1 MQVEKDIE
9 GETATAWKL
18 NVRLHW
24 KSVCVWTSGALGS
37 NNCILDVSKQSALRA
52 YWVEPSRFLVKGRFE
67 MCLGLRK
74 PRVFLHHELIV
85 YFITHTFFFFFVSV
99 SVCSGETSRTPIKT
113 IIPRWEKLSPLY
125 VSLLSRCLVPL
136 TGPFCP
142 GRWNMCHLPL
152 LARLAAELMEHSPCN
167 DISNGWGLYIIAGR
181 EREQWPWIT
190 ILPTTD
196 QEQMGAN
203 SHSET
208 GNPFYFSKRLIFGR
222 RWRSVHP
229 NNL

>member
-37 NNCILDVSKQSALRA
+37 NNCILDVSKQSTLRA

-85 YFITHTFFFFFVSV
+85 YFITHTFFFFRLCLSLQRWNKQDTYQNHYSQVRKAVTSVCVTFVSL
-99 SVCSGETSRTPIKT
+99 P
-113 IIPRWEKLSPLY
+113 
-125 VSLLSRCLVPL
+125 
-136 TGPFCP
+136 CP
-142 GRWNMCHLPL
+142 T
-152 LARLAAELMEHSPCN
+152 
-167 DISNGWGLYIIAGR
+167 Y
-181 EREQWPWIT
+181 WP
-190 ILPTTD
+190 ILPGQVKYVPPAIACPFGSGTD
-196 QEQMGAN
+196 GTFSLQWHQQRMG
-203 SHSET
+203 SLHHC
-208 GNPFYFSKRLIFGR
+208 G
-222 RWRSVHP
+222 
-229 NNL
+229 